1 MKLPIARPWFGE
13 RERELILYPLESG
26 WVVQGPYVK
35 QFEEMIAAYAGAR
48 YGVAVNSCTSGQF
61 MLARV
66 LGLGPGDEAIVP
78 AFTWVSTANAIEDTG
93 ARARLVDI
101 DFATFTLDIQ
111 SAARAVNDRT
121 RALAPVH
128 LFGLCADMPALMPLA
143 HAHGL
148 RLMEDCACGLAAAI
162 NGRHCGTWDMAGV
175 LSFHPRKSITTGEGG
190 MILTNDEAVAR
201 HCRALRDHGAY
212 TTDLERHQGRG
223 GYLLTEY
230 RELGQNLRMT
240 DIQGAL
246 GVAQAERI
254 GEIVTRKRALAEQFT
269 QRLAD
274 IAWLLPPHV
283 PQGYEHGWQA
293 YVCWFCPDEAQEAL
307 ARRDQAAIDALHA
320 RRNAV
325 MAALEE
331 RGIATRQGTH
341 AVHIQRLYADRY
353 GYAPMDFP
361 VAYAADRLSFA
372 LPFYPQMTEAE
383 ADYLFTTLKEM
394 RP

>member
-1 MKLPIARPWFGE
+1 
-13 RERELILYPLESG
+13 
-26 WVVQGPYVK
+26 
-35 QFEEMIAAYAGAR
+35 
-48 YGVAVNSCTSGQF
+48 
-61 MLARV
+61 
-66 LGLGPGDEAIVP
+66 
-78 AFTWVSTANAIEDTG
+78 
-93 ARARLVDI
+93 
-101 DFATFTLDIQ
+101 
-111 SAARAVNDRT
+111 
-121 RALAPVH
+121 
-128 LFGLCADMPALMPLA
+128 
-143 HAHGL
+143 
-148 RLMEDCACGLAAAI
+148 
-162 NGRHCGTWDMAGV
+162 
-175 LSFHPRKSITTGEGG
+175 
-190 MILTNDEAVAR
+190 
-201 HCRALRDHGAY
+201 
-212 TTDLERHQGRG
+212 
-223 GYLLTEY
+223 
-230 RELGQNLRMT
+230 
-240 DIQGAL
+240 
-246 GVAQAERI
+246 
-254 GEIVTRKRALAEQFT
+254 
-269 QRLAD
+269 
-274 IAWLLPPHV
+274 V